1 MTTSTFVH
9 VPGKPKHQPTLER
22 QVRSLPG
29 WLVLLPALLI
39 TGYVMWFLIDNAT
52 SRGGPQPAGHLGG
65 EAYGLTAVFTM
76 FLFFF
81 HCRGY
86 FVVEPNMARVL
97 ILFGK
102 YQGTV
107 RSSGFWYTNPFA
119 NKRRISLRAR
129 NLDGST
135 LKVNDLLGNPVEIS
149 AVVVWQVEE
158 TAHATF
164 DVDDYEHYVN
174 VQSEAAVRN
183 LAMTLPYD
191 NLEEE
196 GHSTTL
202 RGSTDQVGQ
211 LLEEELRTRLASAG
225 VHVIEARLKHLAYA
239 PEIAHAMLQRQQAK
253 AIIAARRQ
261 IVEGAVGMVEMALRQ
276 LSEDKIV
283 ELRDEDRAKLVGNLL
298 VVLCSQSN
306 AQPVL
311 NTGNG

>member
-1 MTTSTFVH
+1 
-9 VPGKPKHQPTLER
+9 
-22 QVRSLPG
+22 
-29 WLVLLPALLI
+29 
-39 TGYVMWFLIDNAT
+39 
-52 SRGGPQPAGHLGG
+52 
-65 EAYGLTAVFTM
+65 M